1 VLAQHS
7 ASLKQV
13 RFQPGAANNSV
24 IATSSRDGSV
34 QIWDL
39 RCKGTERPV
48 LGIHVTLDPSI
59 PSDIGV
65 RKSNITYGCV
75 VNSIYNAHRPALY
88 GRLSQPAV
96 TREGPSRGEAHGR
109 IGDVSV
115 TAITFLPGGREHML
129 LTASEANAS
138 VKLWDLRSLH
148 NTRRKLALPLSCTA
162 QPDSHSQWRNFG
174 INSLNLGGD
183 GSRFYALCKDNTVYV
198 YSTAHLILGH
208 APELS
213 SKTTSRRRQPVD
225 VHESLGPL
233 YGFRHPQLHATSF
246 YVKSAIRAAKAGKCE
261 MLAVGSCDGCTLLFP
276 TDERYLEQQQRL
288 SRSQNPVVAGV
299 RRNASHMA
307 EFSQYPDSIPISERG
322 TPLIRGHDREVG
334 ALSWTSEGELVT
346 VGDDFLVRCW
356 REGDSARKVRI
367 NGEQGG
373 QRWGCGWA
381 NVPELYDSNE
391 ADE

>member
-1 VLAQHS
+1 MTTQRTVSVLAQHS

-48 LGIHVTLDPSI
+48 LGIYLPLDPSI

-65 RKSNITYGCV
+65 LKSNITYGCV
-75 VNSIYNAHRPALY
+75 INSIYNAHRPALY
-88 GRLSQPAV
+88 GRLSLPAV
-96 TREGPSRGEAHGR
+96 SRASSSRGDAPGR

-115 TAITFLPGGREHML
+115 TAITFLPDGREHML

-148 NTRRKLALPLSCTA
+148 NTRRKLAQPLSCTA
-162 QPDSHSQWRNFG
+162 QPGSHSQWRHFG

-183 GSRFYALCKDNTVYV
+183 GSRFYTLCKDNTVYV

-213 SKTTSRRRQPVD
+213 SKTASQRRPFVDIRESLALYMVFGTHSFMQHLFMSSLPSGLPRQADVRCLLSVAVMD
-225 VHESLGPL
+225 VHCS
-233 YGFRHPQLHATSF
+233 S
-246 YVKSAIRAAKAGKCE
+246 
-261 MLAVGSCDGCTLLFP
+261 
-276 TDERYLEQQQRL
+276 QQ
-288 SRSQNPVVAGV
+288 
-299 RRNASHMA
+299 MK
-307 EFSQYPDSIPISERG
+307 G
-322 TPLIRGHDREVG
+322 T
-334 ALSWTSEGELVT
+334 WTSNRNSL
-346 VGDDFLVRCW
+346 DL
-356 REGDSARKVRI
+356 KI
-367 NGEQGG
+367 
-373 QRWGCGWA
+373 
-381 NVPELYDSNE
+381 L
-391 ADE
+391 